1 MSSLDAYVVQCQKQQ
16 TWSLCLKVLV
26 NVTVTGTSSQQI
38 WGLSFSDYF
47 LRCVDAV
54 FDADQAVAGDGS
66 GDEGA
71 EEMHGGAHQEDL
83 DNMTS
88 AVAVCVCYTYSSQ
101 RHSSMLR
108 FTVPSSAFDDS
119 TTLQVKQ
126 RIYLSTALAKNNN
139 TSVISR

>member
-1 MSSLDAYVVQCQKQQ
+1 M
-16 TWSLCLKVLV
+16 
-26 NVTVTGTSSQQI
+26 
-38 WGLSFSDYF
+38 
-47 LRCVDAV
+47 

-66 GDEGA
+66 GDEGV
-71 EEMHGGAHQEDL
+71 EEMHAGAHQEDL

-101 RHSSMLR
+101 RQSSMLR

-126 RIYLSTALAKNNN
+126 RIGLSTEH
-139 TSVISR
+139 

>member
-1 MSSLDAYVVQCQKQQ
+1 M
-16 TWSLCLKVLV
+16 
-26 NVTVTGTSSQQI
+26 
-38 WGLSFSDYF
+38 
-47 LRCVDAV
+47 

-66 GDEGA
+66 GEDGT
-71 EEMHGGAHQEDL
+71 EEMHGGAHPEDL

-88 AVAVCVCYTYSSQ
+88 AIAVCVCYTYSSQ

-126 RIYLSTALAKNNN
+126 RNGLSTEHWYFQQIKMGLSRLFLSFAVVFQQEM
-139 TSVISR
+139 SVYICKLSVCH